1 MIYFS
6 YMKKHLPSFIVV
18 IVVCLI
24 VIIVPSVIRY
34 NHNRLSTLTQVDA
47 DLNIKI
53 HAIDEI
59 GKEYNAHAEYPL
71 LTNDE
76 TWNTEVNQFVTTTIA
91 DFKKEVHDNN
101 ESRKA
106 TAGPNEKV
114 TPVIGDM
121 TIRFQVG
128 QMNTSAVSVVLL
140 VDYYA
145 GGANGN
151 STIKTFNYSPQT
163 KTFLTLNGIKGKLS
177 LDDIAKN
184 VREELKNRF
193 PDEGVASMI
202 DEGTTSK
209 IANFENLI
217 FDANSMTFYF
227 EKYAILPGVYGT
239 QTVAIPRLLIQ
250 N

>member
-1 MIYFS
+1 MLYFNH
-6 YMKKHLPSFIVV
+6 MKKHLPSFV
-18 IVVCLI
+18 I
-24 VIIVPSVIRY
+24 VIITCLVLIIVPAVIKY
-34 NHNRLSTLTQVDA
+34 NHNRLNTLTQVDT
-47 DLNIKI
+47 DLHVKI

-71 LTNDE
+71 LTDDE
-76 TWNTEVNQFVTTTIA
+76 NWNTEISQFITTTIA

-128 QMNTSAVSVVLL
+128 QMNMTAVSVVLF

-151 STIKTFNYSPQT
+151 STIKTFNYNPQT
-163 KTFLTLNGIKGKLS
+163 KTFLTLNDIKGKLS
-177 LDDIAKN
+177 LDDIANN

-193 PDEGVASMI
+193 PDENVASMI
-202 DEGTTSK
+202 DEGTASK
-209 IANFENLI
+209 IANFENLT
-217 FDANSMTFYF
+217 FDANTMTFYF
-227 EKYAILPGVYGT
+227 EKYAVLPGVYGT
-239 QTVAIPRLLIQ
+239 QTVSIPRLLVQ

>member
-1 MIYFS
+1 
-6 YMKKHLPSFIVV
+6 MKKHLPSFIVV

-34 NHNRLSTLTQVDA
+34 NHNRLNTLTQVDA
-47 DLNIKI
+47 DLNVKI
-53 HAIDEI
+53 HTIDEM
-59 GKEYNAHAEYPL
+59 GKEYTAHAEYPL
-71 LTNDE
+71 LTDDE
-76 TWNTEVNQFVTTTIA
+76 TWNTQINQFVISA
-91 DFKKEVHDNN
+91 ISDFKKEVHDNN

-128 QMNTSAVSVVLL
+128 QMNPTAVSVVLFI
-140 VDYYA
+140 DYYA

-151 STIKTFNYSPQT
+151 STIKTFNYNPQT
-163 KTFLTLNGIKGKLS
+163 KTFLTLNDIKGKLS

-184 VREELKNRF
+184 VREELKSQF
-193 PDEGVASMI
+193 SDENVASMI
-202 DEGTTSK
+202 DEGTASK
-209 IANFENLI
+209 VENFQNVI
-217 FDANSMTFYF
+217 FDANTMTFYF
-227 EKYAILPGVYGT
+227 EKYAVLPGVYGT
-239 QTVAIPRLLIQ
+239 QTVSIPRLLVQ